1 MGKLV
6 VVALAL
12 VLFTAYTQAV
22 CRDRKRYCKYYARV
36 GYCRRSPGF
45 MKKYC
50 AKTCGFCGKTP
61 STAAP
66 ATDAPTAPP
75 TGGPPPQPGSCG
87 NPEVQGQRVIAGVTA
102 TRGSWPWQ
110 ILMLYNGRGG
120 CGGSIVGPRHV
131 VTAAHCVAG
140 RTSRPSSFSVRV
152 GEHDTRKTEGSEA
165 TYRVKRVF
173 QHPQYQRPSAINN
186 DIAVFELEKPIQFNK
201 YVQPVCLPDK
211 DVPVGTDCYI
221 TGWGKVRHPG
231 SMTNIL
237 QQAKMP
243 VVSKD
248 VCHKKNYAAIR
259 VPVTDAM
266 VCSGDGGN
274 TRKSGCHGDSGGP
287 FVCQINGRWE
297 LHGAVS
303 HGSPRCAS
311 TETYTVFARVAYF
324 RSWINKVMSQ

>member
-1 MGKLV
+1 MKLLL
-6 VVALAL
+6 VALGL
-12 VLFTAYTQAV
+12 VLCAAHSQAV
-22 CRDRKRYCKYYARV
+22 CRDSYRYCRYYVRW
-36 GYCRRSPGF
+36 GYCKT
-45 MKKYC
+45 KKSLMTRIC
-50 AKTCGFCGKTP
+50 AKSCGFCGTTP
-61 STAAP
+61 DTPAPPTAAP
-66 ATDAPTAPP
+66 TGAPNT
-75 TGGPPPQPGSCG
+75 GPPPKPGTCG
-87 NPEVQGQRVIAGVTA
+87 KPEIQGQRVIAGVTA

-140 RTSRPSSFSVRV
+140 RTRYPSRFSVRV
-152 GEHDTRKTEGSEA
+152 GEHDTRRREGSEA
-165 TYRVKRVF
+165 EYRVKRVY
-173 QHPQYQRPSAINN
+173 QHPSYQRPTSLNN

-211 DVPVGTDCYI
+211 DVAVGSDCYI

-231 SMTNIL
+231 SMTNLL

-243 VVSKD
+243 VVSKA

-259 VPVTDAM
+259 IPVTDAM
-266 VCSGDGGN
+266 ICSGDGGN

-287 FVCQINGRWE
+287 FVCQVNGRWE

-311 TETYTVFARVAYF
+311 TETFTVFARVAYF
-324 RSWINKVMSQ
+324 RDWINKIMNQ